1 MCGRFTFR
9 KLSPAV
15 MAGFGVAE
23 TAREPR
29 LSFNVAPGQAV
40 AVVVQEG
47 DNRKLD
53 TYRWGLV
60 PAWAKD
66 PSLGYKMINARG
78 ETVAEKPA
86 FREAFL
92 KRRCLIL
99 ADGFYEWSQGAKSKT
114 PYCFTLADEEV
125 FAFAGLWERWKAPD
139 GTELRTCAIVT
150 VGANDLMRP
159 YHHRMPVIL
168 NPRHYSRWL
177 DPEFHDKAFLLALL
191 QPYPGNGMRV
201 RSVSTLVNSPKND
214 GPQCVL
220 PLEPEPE

>member
-15 MAGFGVAE
+15 MAGLGVTE

-40 AVVVQEG
+40 PVVVQEG

-66 PSLGYKMINARG
+66 PSIGYKMINARG

-99 ADGFYEWSQGAKSKT
+99 ADGFYEWSQGAKPKT

-125 FAFAGLWERWKAPD
+125 FAFAGLWERWAGPD
-139 GTELRTCAIVT
+139 GTELLTCAIVT
-150 VGANDLMRP
+150 VEANDLMRP
-159 YHHRMPVIL
+159 FHHRMPVIL
-168 NPRHYSRWL
+168 EPDDYGRWL
-177 DPEFHDKAFLLALL
+177 DPGFRNKAALLALL
-191 QPYPGNGMRV
+191 RPYPSARMRV
-201 RSVSTLVNSPKND
+201 RPVSALVNSPKND

-220 PLEPEPE
+220 PLEGEPG